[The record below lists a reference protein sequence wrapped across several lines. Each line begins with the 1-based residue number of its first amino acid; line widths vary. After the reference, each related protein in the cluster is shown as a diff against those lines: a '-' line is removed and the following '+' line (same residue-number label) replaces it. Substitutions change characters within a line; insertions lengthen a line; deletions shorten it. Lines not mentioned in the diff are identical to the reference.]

1 MYRKF
6 YISGTEEEYTEL
18 CQLLEDIASYV
29 KGLKRR
35 HATKLT
41 AIEFMEK
48 KFLKKAELKEKEL
61 VLRRVELELQQK
73 NFEAEEERKQR
84 LQLEMEER
92 RAIIEIQIQYFY
104 LSTNV
109 RR

>member
-1 MYRKF
+1 MSQRKVYGLIF
-6 YISGTEEEYTEL
+6 TQNMQTPCISL
-18 CQLLEDIASYV
+18 CMLHFCLFFV

-35 HATKLT
+35 RASTLT
-41 AIEFMEK
+41 AIEFTEK

-73 NFEAEEERKQR
+73 KIEAEEEERKQR

-92 RAIIEIQIQYFY
+92 RAIIEM
-104 LSTNV
+104 LN

>member
-1 MYRKF
+1 M
-6 YISGTEEEYTEL
+6 ICIDIYTEYANSSHQFAYTL
-18 CQLLEDIASYV
+18 FLSFPV

-35 HATKLT
+35 RASKLT

-48 KFLKKAELKEKEL
+48 TFFKKADLKEK
-61 VLRRVELELQQK
+61 VLALELQQK
-73 NFEAEEERKQR
+73 KFEAEEEERKQR

-92 RAIIEIQIQYFY
+92 RAIIEM
-104 LSTNV
+104 LN